1 MNDPSMEESALA
13 PKLDA
18 PQHGPRPLPLFLAM
32 LRRETEGS
40 PERLARALAGLRRYQ
55 EAPRA
60 APAEPFP
67 AVAERLG
74 AKVRDYGGAG
84 PPVLFVP
91 SLINPPSIL
100 DLPEHSLLRWLA
112 SEGGVR
118 PLLLDWG
125 WEVGARSALSVAGHV
140 EEVLLPLIS
149 A

>member
-1 MNDPSMEESALA
+1 MMTTSSPDPEAAMNDPSHEGSALA

-32 LRRETEGS
+32 LRRETEGA
-40 PERLARALAGLRRYQ
+40 PERLAGALAGLRRYQ

-60 APAEPFP
+60 EPLAPPP

-74 AKVRDYGGAG
+74 AMLRDYGGSG

-100 DLPEHSLLRWLA
+100 DLP
-112 SEGGVR
+112 
-118 PLLLDWG
+118 
-125 WEVGARSALSVAGHV
+125 
-140 EEVLLPLIS
+140 
-149 A
+149 